1 MALDVRVNSVNT
13 RVGVVDGEALLSP
26 EVLETIVRAVRAALA
41 EVAVAPAN
49 PFEFVVFRIAKALDA
64 LSVVE

>member
-41 EVAVAPAN
+41 EDS
-49 PFEFVVFRIAKALDA
+49 RIAAERDRDRR
-64 LSVVE
+64 VDHGGR